1 MRRAL
6 AIAAAVALM
15 LAAGEPAMTQ
25 TPNLQAQP
33 RIQIQPRLPVIKPMQ
48 RIQAPNRSPNMP
60 LIKPSQALIIA
71 QRLVPNSK
79 GIKVTLLPG
88 GNYAVT
94 LKRNNSQVQRVII
107 NGDTGAPQ

>member
-6 AIAAAVALM
+6 TIAASVALM
-15 LAAGEPAMTQ
+15 LAAGELALSQ
-25 TPNLQAQP
+25 TPNMQMP
-33 RIQIQPRLPVIKPMQ
+33 Q
-48 RIQAPNRSPNMP
+48 RIQVQPKFQLPKLVPRVQAPKRAPSLP

-79 GIKVTLLPG
+79 GIGVKLLPS

-94 LKRNNSQVQRVII
+94 LRRNNSLQRVII
-107 NGDTGAPQ
+107 DGDTGAPR